1 MWKLALFL
9 IIGSTAAL
17 RHSGL
22 RSARTVVNHQRLHA
36 SSTDTQAWAKTPV
49 NSVAGFTV
57 SVYSPTELAT
67 ALVQDFLQSAEA
79 AIKRSG
85 AFYCAVPGGS
95 VLKML
100 GGLKEHKNAIDFSKV
115 HMFYVNHKCVPITD
129 ESATHFKAKKLFLD
143 AIPSLHAYPIP
154 ELVGITK
161 GHDTDAHEYM
171 TAMKA
176 LLPQNNGLPIFDYM
190 LLGMGKD
197 GHIGSL
203 YPERKEVFITQV

>member
-1 MWKLALFL
+1 MWKLVFL
-9 IIGSTAAL
+9 IVVGSTAAL

-22 RSARTVVNHQRLHA
+22 RLPRTVINQQRIYA
-36 SSTDTQAWAKTPV
+36 SSTDAHAWAKTPV
-49 NSVAGFTV
+49 NSVSGFTV

-67 ALVQDFLQSAEA
+67 ALVQDFLSQAEA

-129 ESATHFKAKKLFLD
+129 ESATHFKAKRLFLD

-161 GHDTDAHEYM
+161 GH
-171 TAMKA
+171 
-176 LLPQNNGLPIFDYM
+176 PF
-190 LLGMGKD
+190 
-197 GHIGSL
+197 L
-203 YPERKEVFITQV
+203 YLYTPSNINTRILISSSHSSPLSPLSPSSASSFLCL

>member
-1 MWKLALFL
+1 
-9 IIGSTAAL
+9 
-17 RHSGL
+17 
-22 RSARTVVNHQRLHA
+22 
-36 SSTDTQAWAKTPV
+36 
-49 NSVAGFTV
+49 
-57 SVYSPTELAT
+57 
-67 ALVQDFLQSAEA
+67 
-79 AIKRSG
+79 
-85 AFYCAVPGGS
+85 
-95 VLKML
+95 ML

-171 TAMKA
+171 TTMKA

-203 YPERKEVFITQV
+203 YPERKEVFITQCEPWVLTVDKKTPPSISLSLPVGSLFPTTDPFPYLPLPYLPISPSPICT